1 MSNKDIEEISINLTK
16 EQAEDL
22 KKAFGLDELKEIH
35 NRFENGTETI
45 EDIKNHC
52 LNYVI
57 KNENG
62 LELRVVEVKYFEK
75 LIEHIDQLENILADR
90 EAKIEDIQRLQELL
104 DKSDANNIELQKE
117 IENLKNDTYWKGYI
131 DKQNEAVEICKIYKY
146 KAKANKY
153 DRLVNKIEEKN
164 KEIDYRLNET
174 MITQNDMYY
183 NIGKKEVIQDLLE
196 TIEGE

>member
-90 EAKIEDIQRLQELL
+90 ERLE
-104 DKSDANNIELQKE
+104 KENNNIKKILKRDIRECRSGVITTQGNKQRKELTGAQRRH
-117 IENLKNDTYWKGYI
+117 IASLSGR
-131 DKQNEAVEICKIYKY
+131 QNEAIRI
-146 KAKANKY
+146 
-153 DRLVNKIEEKN
+153 
-164 KEIDYRLNET
+164 LN
-174 MITQNDMYY
+174 I
-183 NIGKKEVIQDLLE
+183 L
-196 TIEGE
+196 EGETENENK